1 MNLSLRRMAAS
12 SFLFWVA
19 LGGIAIFF
27 LYPLRKKVKL
37 GIDLVGGTYIT
48 LDVQVEKAIEYE
60 LRQKLQRVPDVLKN
74 ENKELPVSSKIE
86 NDKIELT
93 FENETAAN
101 SAQSILH
108 ENFPDLILSQ
118 NNTMLIL
125 NYSLEKMNE
134 IKKWALR
141 SNIEV
146 LDTRLKKIGVE
157 EIAISSKG
165 DRHIVVEIPDV
176 DDPAKA
182 KQMIG
187 TPAILEFKLVEK
199 VASNKEEIYDEYGG
213 QLPEGM
219 VIIADKNAKGGKGP
233 FYLVSEYS
241 EVTGKDLKDAYPSIS
256 GGKMGS
262 QVSVNFVLSTDGGNR
277 FAELTGKNIGRQLAA
292 VLDNKVVSAATIN
305 SEIHSEGMITGQYT
319 GEQAKELAMLLKS
332 GAFVAPVEFSEERR
346 IGPSLGQESIYSGLM
361 ACLIGLGLLLVFSVF
376 YYKLSGFFAFLALIY
391 NLILILVGLALL
403 KATLTLPG
411 IAGMV
416 LTVGMAIDASIL
428 IYEKMR
434 EVIATGATPR
444 QAVREGFSGAM
455 TVILDAN
462 ITTLVAAIVLFKFG
476 TGPIKG
482 FAVTMMIGIISTL
495 ITGLFFLKSL
505 FNFYLDT
512 KEVKKLSI

>member
-1 MNLSLRRMAAS
+1 MNLSVRRILS
-12 SFLFWVA
+12 SGFLFWVA
-19 LGGIAIFF
+19 LGAVAIFF
-27 LYPLRKKVKL
+27 LHPLRKKVKL

-48 LDVQVEKAIEYE
+48 LDVQVEKAIDYE
-60 LRQKLQRVPDVLKN
+60 LRQKMQRIPDVLKN
-74 ENKELPVSSKIE
+74 ENKELPVSSKVE
-86 NDKIELT
+86 NQKIELS
-93 FENETAAN
+93 FENETATN
-101 SAQSILH
+101 SAQSVLH
-108 ENFPDLILSQ
+108 ENFPDLVLSQ
-118 NNTMLIL
+118 NGTALSL
-125 NYSLEKMNE
+125 GYSPEKMNE

-199 VASNKEEIYDEYGG
+199 IASNKDEIYDEYGG

-219 VIIADKNAKGGKGP
+219 TIIPDKDAKGGKGP

-241 EVTGKDLKDAYPSIS
+241 EVTGKDLKDAYPSIG

-262 QVSVNFVLSTDGGNR
+262 QVAVTFVLSKEGGDR
-277 FAELTGKNIGRQLAA
+277 FAELTGKNIGRELAA
-292 VLDNKVVSAATIN
+292 VLDNKVISAANIRD
-305 SEIHSEGMITGQYT
+305 EIHSEGSISGNFTA
-319 GEQAKELAMLLKS
+319 EKAKELAMLLKS

-346 IGPSLGQESIYSGLM
+346 IGPSLGQESIYAGLM

-376 YYKLSGFFAFLALIY
+376 YYKLSGLFAFLALIY

-455 TVILDAN
+455 EVILDAN